1 MRANKRPRTIWDR
14 ALGAL
19 GLTRNSMV
27 PRASVMRGAGMGRLF
42 GDFANS
48 ALSAD
53 QVIRMDGPTL
63 RSRAIELVGS
73 NSTASRVPQ
82 LFSENVI
89 GKDGII
95 PQPLVGTTRKNLNEK
110 ANAEILRAWWEWYEP
125 YNASVDR
132 QNSWCELETL
142 IVEGEPVDGEV
153 LIRLV
158 DGFDNPH
165 GFAVDILDTAQLD
178 WSLNQEASNGRN
190 EIRFGIERDAWGQA
204 LTYHIFANH
213 PSEARGRRKHIPVPA
228 KDIIHL
234 YFRRRPKQ
242 SRGYTWFAPVLID
255 LNNLGG
261 YREAELVAA
270 RSAAAKMGF
279 LSKKMD
285 ENAGPPLEPEDG
297 EESIRWDADPG
308 VIEQLPEGWEFQSWD
323 PTHPTTAFADF
334 ESAIL
339 RSIATALRVSYM
351 SLSGDLNGTSY
362 GSGRIGLKAE
372 QLVYQKLQQ
381 RLIEKVHT
389 RVYRRWLTSAILTGS
404 VRLDSFDVNRYTEVA
419 WHPRSMP
426 WIDPKA
432 EIEAAEKENELG
444 VTTLTQLAASQG
456 RDIADYVKETAREIE
471 LYHADGLVHPN
482 DLRQAEVDQ
491 AKNPAPAPNAQPAR
505 ALRAVGDR

>member
-1 MRANKRPRTIWDR
+1 MPAAKRTVWDR
-14 ALGAL
+14 ALRAM
-19 GLTRNSMV
+19 GLARLPMS
-27 PRASVMRGAGMGRLF
+27 PRASSMRGAGMGRLF
-42 GDFANS
+42 GDFSNQS
-48 ALSAD
+48 LSAD

-89 GKDGII
+89 GKDGILLK
-95 PQPLVGTTRKNLNEK
+95 PLVGTTRQNLNK
-110 ANAEILRAWWEWYEP
+110 RANDEILRAWWDWYEP
-125 YNASVDR
+125 SNASVDK
-132 QNSWCELETL
+132 QSSWCELETL

-165 GFAVDILDTAQLD
+165 GFAVDVLDVSQLD
-178 WSLNQEASNGRN
+178 WTLNQDAGNGRN
-190 EIRFGIERDAWGQA
+190 EIRLGIERDKWGTA
-204 LTYHIFANH
+204 LTYHILANH
-213 PSEARGRRKHIPVPA
+213 PSEMRGRKKHIPVPA
-228 KDIIHL
+228 EDIIHL

-261 YREAELVAA
+261 YREAELIAA

-279 LSKKMD
+279 LQKTGED
-285 ENAGPPLEPEDG
+285 AGPALEPEDG

-308 VIEQLPEGWEFQSWD
+308 VIEQLPEGWAFQSWD

-389 RVYRRWLTSAILTGS
+389 RVYRRWLKSALLKGAL
-404 VRLDSFDVNRYTEVA
+404 RLDSFDATRYHEA
-419 WHPRSMP
+419 EWHPRAMP

-432 EIEAAEKENELG
+432 EIESAELEQKMG
-444 VTTLTQLAASQG
+444 ISTLTQLAASQG
-456 RDIADYVKETAREIE
+456 KDLQDNVNQTKAEIE
-471 LYHADGLVHPN
+471 MYHAAGLVHPN
-482 DLRQAEVDQ
+482 DIAQAEVQ
-491 AKNPAPAPNAQPAR
+491 KLLNPPAPAGQNPNSAR
-505 ALRAVGDR
+505 ALRVVGEA